1 MLKDAEGHHFAG
13 ELYVNGYLIKDFKMH
28 MLDRENINPTIDE
41 ITRFIGETAAASSAE
56 GTGDDG
62 TIGTGQNRLDLNL
75 VADAAKNVTVLQ
87 PGDSVEVYEG
97 SQKGIIGS
105 ISSINNNVLH
115 ISPTDPVDLIG
126 TTIEVLAH
134 QVRKRFKAGD
144 HVKVLRGKNVNESG
158 LVLKIKDDLVTFLS
172 DLSVQEVTV
181 FSKDIREA
189 AEVGVGASSIGQ
201 FELHD
206 LVQLDPQTTGCVYK
220 VEADAFRVIDQYGA
234 AQLVKPSQISN
245 RVDTRRQISTDAEGY
260 ELRAGDM
267 VKEVGL
273 QGNREPR
280 QGRVLHVWRSQFAF
294 LHNRDIIENGGVFVA
309 QARQLSSVAP
319 RASGAKGGPADLTKM
334 NPEAQ
339 TGLNPYGQAAQSG
352 MLGVG
357 GAARPPGREPAIGQF
372 VIIVKG
378 NHKGYK
384 GICKDMNGPLA
395 RIELHTNN
403 KTITIE
409 RTKLGIEQYV
419 LLPRWRILRESA

>member
-1 MLKDAEGHHFAG
+1 MIKDAEGHHFAG

-28 MLDRENINPTIDE
+28 MLDRDNINPTIDE
-41 ITRFIGETAAASSAE
+41 ITRFIGETAAASSAAGADAAGE
-56 GTGDDG
+56 DG
-62 TIGTGQNRLDLNL
+62 SIGTGASRLDLNL
-75 VADAAKNVTVLQ
+75 VADAAKAQTVLQ
-87 PGDSVEVYEG
+87 PGDYVEIYEG

-105 ISSINNNVLH
+105 IASISNNILH
-115 ISPTDPVDLIG
+115 VSPSEPADLVG
-126 TTIEVLAH
+126 TTIEVLAS

-189 AEVGVGASSIGQ
+189 AEVGAGASSHAQ

-220 VEADAFRVIDQYGA
+220 VESDAFRVLDQLGA
-234 AQLVKPSQISN
+234 IRLVKPSQISG
-245 RVDTRRQISTDAEGY
+245 RVDTRRQIATDAEGF
-260 ELRAGDM
+260 ELRTGDM

-273 QGNREPR
+273 PGNREPR
-280 QGRVLHVWRSQFAF
+280 TGRVLHVYRSQFAF
-294 LHNRDIIENGGVFVA
+294 LHNRDIVENGGVFVA
-309 QARQLSSVAP
+309 QARQLASVAP
-319 RASGAKGGPADLTKM
+319 RAGGAKGGPTDLSKM
-334 NPEAQ
+334 NPEMQA
-339 TGLNPYGQAAQSG
+339 GLTPYGQAAQSG
-352 MLGVG
+352 MLG

-372 VIIVKG
+372 VVIVKG

-395 RIELHTNN
+395 RVELHTNN

-409 RTKLGIEQYV
+409 RTKLGVQQYV
-419 LLPRWRILRESA
+419 ACLISGC